1 MGFETMGM
9 DAKPEEP
16 KQESI
21 ETTEMDAK
29 PEAPKQESINDP
41 ALFDLYRRADDA
53 GRSQRSLEDI
63 KKVAEEISSKLY
75 ELGAT
80 NLPPESKLGEAYLS
94 ASKVKESYQDVEQAQ
109 SAMKRI
115 VSLIFESDGFKDA
128 SEKWEQDQG

>member
-9 DAKPEEP
+9 GV
-16 KQESI
+16 
-21 ETTEMDAK
+21 K
-29 PEAPKQESINDP
+29 PEAPKQETINDP

-53 GRSQRSLEDI
+53 GRSQRSLDDIKNVAEDI
-63 KKVAEEISSKLY
+63 AQKLY

-80 NLPPESKLGEAYLS
+80 KSESKLSEAYLS

-115 VSLIFESDGFKDA
+115 ASLISESDGFQDA
-128 SEKWEQDQG
+128 SEKWKQNQG